1 MSAENALLPGMIVWL
16 APFDDIPQHLFR
28 VDAVFEDCVSGI
40 ALTGPLAG
48 CYGEPGLDL
57 VLRPARPEEV
67 PLGTSVSY

>member
-1 MSAENALLPGMIVWL
+1 MIPGTIVWI
-16 APFDDIPQHLFR
+16 AAFDEVPRHLFR
-28 VDAVFEDCVSGI
+28 VDEVYPDSVGGV